1 MTIISFDL
9 VGTLVSSEFIDYFW
23 LEGLPREYAKH
34 KGIPHKKAKDIILKL
49 YDEIGEGDI
58 RWYLPLY
65 WERKLRVN
73 IEEVLD
79 ESAHYIKAIPKGLCL
94 LERAAGKGRV
104 YILTNTSV
112 EFVDLVFK
120 KLHVVR
126 ENVAGVFS
134 CVSHFMLTKKT
145 EKFYILVLK
154 TLGCS
159 PKNMIHI
166 GDDNTF
172 DVKIPRKI
180 GVEAYNIND
189 EDLSSLLE
197 KLI

>member
-1 MTIISFDL
+1 MKVISFDL
-9 VGTLVSSEFIDYFW
+9 VGSLVSSEFIDYFW
-23 LEGLPREYAKH
+23 LEGLPREYAKR
-34 KGIPHKKAKDIILKL
+34 KGISIKKAKETVLKL

-65 WERKLRVN
+65 WERKLGVN
-73 IEEVLD
+73 IEGVLD
-79 ESAHYIKAIPKGLCL
+79 ESAQYIKAIPKGLRL
-94 LERAAGKGRV
+94 LEKAASKGRV
-104 YILTNTSV
+104 YILTNTSI
-112 EFVDLVFK
+112 EFIDLVFK

-126 ENVAGVFS
+126 ENVVGVFS
-134 CVSHFMLTKKT
+134 CVSHFMLTRKT

-189 EDLSSLLE
+189 EELSFLLE